1 MFLPCHLYAPL
12 ASLRPATG
20 VALGETIAKQ
30 AAIGDDY
37 SASFHQVEFRGM
49 PLKSEK
55 VEAAARTLLL
65 LEELNRHRVASLDS
79 LHKATGLPKST
90 VVRLMKSLC
99 AMGYAANDRRQG
111 GYTVASRVKSLSNG
125 FHGDPLVVEAARPW
139 ALAFTAQYHWPIAI
153 AVLDQT
159 SVVVRFSTIPDSPV
173 SPFHGTI
180 NMQLSLLRR
189 ALGRAYIAFCPA
201 GERSMLLDMLARS
214 PEREDQLAADRRRA
228 LALLAAIRKQGFA
241 ERDPMVE
248 PRSSGTIAVPIVT
261 NQRVLA
267 TAGMTYFMSA
277 VDRSDIVRRY
287 LPLMKALADNIAVSV
302 ASLRQP

>member
-1 MFLPCHLYAPL
+1 M
-12 ASLRPATG
+12 RPAAA
-20 VALGETIAKQ
+20 VALGKTIAKQ

-37 SASFHQVEFRGM
+37 SRSFHQVEFCGM
-49 PLKSEK
+49 PLKSDT

-65 LEELNRHRVASLDS
+65 LEELNRHRVASIDS
-79 LHKATGLPKST
+79 LHKATGLPKW
-90 VVRLMKSLC
+90 KSLC

-139 ALAFTAQYHWPIAI
+139 ALAFTAQYQWPIAI
-153 AVLDQT
+153 AVLDKM

-180 NMQLSLLRR
+180 NMHLSLLKR
-189 ALGRAYIAFCPA
+189 ALGRAYLAFCPA

-214 PEREDQLAADRRRA
+214 SEPEDRLAIDRRRA
-228 LALLAAIRKQGFA
+228 LALLTAIRKQGFA
-241 ERDPMVE
+241 ERDPAVE
-248 PRSSGTIAVPIVT
+248 PRSSGTIAVPIV
-261 NQRVLA
+261 NNHRVLA
-267 TAGMTYFMSA
+267 TVGMTYFMSA
-277 VDRSDIVRRY
+277 IDRSDVAQRY
-287 LPLMKALADNIAVSV
+287 VPLVKALAGNIAVSV